1 MAPAF
6 GGPQQIPTSGQP
18 STLGSLEDRNPE
30 RSRCHMSTFDPP
42 HSARHLYVP
51 LQNPRRSGVLIR
63 FRPVKPGLPKSGPPG
78 FRDAL
83 STYEP
88 GNRRCDGILSGNYL
102 ETLLADVKAAFVFPG
117 LAWES
122 CRSGNHTVLGNG
134 EFQCDRW
141 PRNIFSFSRYICT
154 SYYLCESQKGCNNHS
169 VQTKWPKN
177 RSSLRDANRTTC
189 HEEVG
194 DWVSG

>member
-1 MAPAF
+1 MKKTQVADLLDVAHFQNPTTTSTFGQPSNPMTPAF

-51 LQNPRRSGVLIR
+51 LQHPRRSGVLIR
-63 FRPVKPGLPKSGPPG
+63 FRPAKPGPPKSGPPG
-78 FRDAL
+78 FRDAM

-88 GNRRCDGILSGNYL
+88 GNRRCDRILSGNYL
-102 ETLLADVKAAFVFPG
+102 ETLLADVKAAFEAPG
-117 LAWES
+117 LAWGL
-122 CRSGNHTVLGNG
+122 CRSGNHTVLGDD

-141 PRNIFSFSRYICT
+141 PRNIFFFQSIYMYFI
-154 SYYLCESQKGCNNHS
+154 L
-169 VQTKWPKN
+169 
-177 RSSLRDANRTTC
+177 SLRIT
-189 HEEVG
+189 E
-194 DWVSG
+194 